1 MMRALTA
8 ASGLLLVAAV
18 AHADPSLE
26 CSVSSGS
33 QVETSNCLVT
43 VAEAADAA
51 LEVMLDIAQKSAAE
65 LDSITERDV
74 AVPAL
79 AAAQDAWAA
88 YRDAQCD
95 YAGSL
100 FGGGS
105 GTGIEIQSCRIALT
119 RARTAELESALR

>member
-1 MMRALTA
+1 MIRT
-8 ASGLLLVAAV
+8 STTICLLLWGAV
-18 AHADPSLE
+18 SYADSSLE
-26 CSVSSGS
+26 CSVTSGS
-33 QVETSNCLVT
+33 QVEISNCLT
-43 VAEAADAA
+43 EVAEAAAAA
-51 LEVMLDIAQKSAAE
+51 LEVMYDIATKNAAE

-79 AAAQDAWAA
+79 SAAQDAWRA

-105 GTGIEIQSCRIALT
+105 GSGIEVQSCRIELT
-119 RARTAELESALR
+119 RARVKELEAGLP

>member
-1 MMRALTA
+1 MA
-8 ASGLLLVAAV
+8 GAV
-18 AHADPSLE
+18 AHASPSLE

-33 QVETSNCLVT
+33 QVGTSNCLVQM
-43 VAEAADAA
+43 AEAADSA
-51 LEVMLDIAQKSAAE
+51 LEVMLGIAQESAAE

-79 AAAQDAWAA
+79 TAAQEAWVA

-119 RARTAELESALR
+119 RARIAELEAAMR